1 MRTVISSSLT
11 KIPIVG
17 AAMGPHAGS
26 FVVYFQAK
34 GSGFGK
40 ADATDFSVDR
50 EKQQVPTL
58 TLALALT
65 PTLTPAPTL
74 TPTPTPTPTLTPAL
88 TLTLT
93 RYRPTA

>member
-50 EKQQVPTL
+50 EKQQAP
-58 TLALALT
+58 TLALALGLT
-65 PTLTPAPTL
+65 PTLSPTPTL
-74 TPTPTPTPTLTPAL
+74 TPTPTPTPTPAL